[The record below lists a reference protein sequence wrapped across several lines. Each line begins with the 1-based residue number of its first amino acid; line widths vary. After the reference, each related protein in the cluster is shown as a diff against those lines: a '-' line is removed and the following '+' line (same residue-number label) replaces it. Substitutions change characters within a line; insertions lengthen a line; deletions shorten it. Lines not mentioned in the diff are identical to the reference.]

1 MSYPDDVLAEAAGR
15 LVDDQEYM
23 TIDAPDE
30 LEPPSDADADE

>member
-1 MSYPDDVLAEAAGR
+1 MTYPDEVLEDAAGR

-30 LEPPSDADADE
+30 IEPASED